1 MSNNNNECIICLT
14 DVSINELLLLDCC
27 KQIVHKNCLSKW
39 IQTNIN
45 NNNIDNKCFHCKNY
59 NQYIHNLNNNLSIKN
74 NNIIE
79 NNNEFIEIRIIEDIN
94 NNSNNNTNTNI
105 NNERTQTKTCKKIL
119 HEILCCCCCCFTIPM
134 LYFLIY

>member
-1 MSNNNNECIICLT
+1 MSNNNECIICLT

-59 NQYIHNLNNNLSIKN
+59 NQYIHNLNNKLSIKN

-79 NNNEFIEIRIIEDIN
+79 NNNNEFIEIRIIEDIN
-94 NNSNNNTNTNI
+94 NNSNNNTNI